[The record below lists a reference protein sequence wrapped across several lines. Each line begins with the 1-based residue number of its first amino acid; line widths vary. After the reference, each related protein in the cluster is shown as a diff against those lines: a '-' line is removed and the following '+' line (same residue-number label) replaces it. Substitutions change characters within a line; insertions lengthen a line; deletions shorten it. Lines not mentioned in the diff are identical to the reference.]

1 MARLHEHQG
10 KALLHEQGL
19 LTPRGSVAREAEDAR
34 RIASQ
39 VLAAGARGVVLK
51 IQAWTTGR
59 KAMGGVAFAK
69 TPDEAREHAARLLA
83 MTVGEFPVEEVLV
96 EEMLDI
102 RHELFV
108 SLMIDDSTRAPA
120 ILLSLEGGTG
130 IEERGERVHR
140 LAVSP
145 GGAVDGATLR
155 KVIAESKIE
164 AASREGVASA
174 VEKIAACARK
184 HEARSLEVN
193 PLVVVGDG
201 RVMAAD
207 CRVAIDDYAV
217 FRHPD
222 LRIGIA
228 RELDHP
234 PTDLERI
241 AYRIEN
247 ADHRGTFFFARLPTS
262 AKEGA
267 PGSQPPPRVIGFHGA
282 GGGGSMMSLDAI
294 SNAGFTP
301 ANFTDTSG
309 NPSAAKVY
317 AAARIIL
324 SQPTLLGYFGSGSGV
339 ASQEQHWSAYG
350 VAKAFLEVGL
360 DVPAV
365 IRMGGNSEDRAVE
378 ILQDSCKGL
387 PARVEG
393 YRKDDTPAKIASR
406 FRELVDAAKGKAWTP
421 RPRKVPAF
429 VGKPGALSFE
439 LKFGKGGADA
449 TWGGRVWIDVASCT
463 PGDTAALVRDS
474 GGVLRDE
481 GGKPA
486 LAVSAEEAAGKDS
499 EMIACEIERRRA
511 GRLVV
516 FVDLPIPGIDDAPG
530 GGRA

>member
-10 KALLHEQGL
+10 KALLQEQGV
-19 LTPRGSVAREAEDAR
+19 LTPRGGVAREADNAQ
-34 RIASQ
+34 RIAAEL
-39 VLAAGARGVVLK
+39 LAAGARGVVLK

-83 MTVGEFPVEEVLV
+83 MKVGEFPVEEVLV

-140 LAVSP
+140 LVVSP
-145 GGAVDGATLR
+145 AGSVDGAALR
-155 KVIAESKIE
+155 RVMAESKID
-164 AASREGVASA
+164 AASREGVAGA
-174 VEKIAACARK
+174 VEKIAECARK

-217 FRHPD
+217 FRHPA
-222 LRIGIA
+222 LGIGIA

-262 AKEGA
+262 AKEGSPA
-267 PGSQPPPRVIGFHGA
+267 PRVIGFHGA

-324 SQPTLLGYFGSGSGV
+324 SQPNLLGYFGSGSGV

-387 PARVEG
+387 PTKVEG

-421 RPRKVPAF
+421 RARAVPAF
-429 VGKPGALSFE
+429 VGKTGALSFE
-439 LKFGKGGADA
+439 LKFGKGAPGDA
-449 TWGGRVWIDVASCT
+449 AWGGRVWIDVASCT
-463 PGDTAALVRDS
+463 PEDTAALARDS
-474 GGVLRDE
+474 GGVLKDE
-481 GGKPA
+481 AGKPS
-486 LAVSAEEAAGKDS
+486 LAISAEDAAGKDS
-499 EMIACEIERRRA
+499 EMIACEVERRRA
-511 GRLVV
+511 GRIVV
-516 FVDLPIPGIDDAPG
+516 FVDLPIPGIDDAPA
-530 GGRA
+530 GGRG